1 MVKWS
6 LEQHKW
12 RKIKKHEGWVKNF
25 WKLLPIFK
33 WFFDIYMS
41 RHKEKRLC
49 DFFIFMPYM
58 DHRHVWPTY
67 FFMVWFLWTMIKK
80 NPYLCFLGQRLLKFW
95 VCFQFQERIMHRMLF
110 FEYFF
115 LFPAI
120 FDVLYFA
127 MERLTLLHFMLLFL
141 FEIWGPNN
149 TGIIET
155 RLN

>member
-1 MVKWS
+1 MKDEWKTFES
-6 LEQHKW
+6 FCQFSSGFL
-12 RKIKKHEGWVKNF
+12 IFICPATKKNAFV
-25 WKLLPIFK
+25 IFL
-33 WFFDIYMS
+33 Y
-41 RHKEKRLC
+41 LC
-49 DFFIFMPYM
+49 HTWITGTFGQL
-58 DHRHVWPTY
+58 T
-67 FFMVWFLWTMIKK
+67 FLWFDFYEQWLK

-95 VCFQFQERIMHRMLF
+95 VCFQFQEWIMHRMLF